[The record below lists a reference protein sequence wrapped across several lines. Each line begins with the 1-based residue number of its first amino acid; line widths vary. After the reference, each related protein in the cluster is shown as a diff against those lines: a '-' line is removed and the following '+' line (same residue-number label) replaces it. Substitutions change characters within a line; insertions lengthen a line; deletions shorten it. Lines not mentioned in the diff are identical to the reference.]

1 MKHFGK
7 WNGDR
12 CMHLVSE
19 MSYKFLHSIMCF
31 LNTLQ
36 KSKGVLIYLVLVR
49 AILIKNAFFCQV
61 VINYRLPLMYKFPIV
76 NFHGKLGKGVLPSL
90 M

>member
-36 KSKGVLIYLVLVR
+36 KSKVFGI
-49 AILIKNAFFCQV
+49 
-61 VINYRLPLMYKFPIV
+61 
-76 NFHGKLGKGVLPSL
+76 GKGHSN
-90 M
+90 